1 MAVTYVV
8 DHGGGRASLVN
19 ADFYN
24 YWPGK
29 PYVTFWKHVRG
40 ADVVVATIRLEAATT
55 VRPR

>member
-1 MAVTYVV
+1 MTYVV
-8 DHGGGRASLVN
+8 DHGGGRARLVN

-40 ADVVVATIRLEAATT
+40 KDVVVATIRLEPATT
-55 VRPR
+55 IRPR